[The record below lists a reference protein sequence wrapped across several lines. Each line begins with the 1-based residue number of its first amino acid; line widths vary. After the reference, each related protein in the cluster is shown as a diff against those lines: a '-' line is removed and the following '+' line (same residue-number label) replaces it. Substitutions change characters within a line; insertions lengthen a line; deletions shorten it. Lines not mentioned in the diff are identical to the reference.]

1 MGSPAAS
8 VTSASCA
15 AGAVNNPTTHAAAIV
30 LAGGRSSR
38 MGEAKALLDWRGVP
52 LVHHVAGILAQAC
65 RPVIV
70 VAAAGQHVP
79 VPEGVEIAVDAAPG
93 RGPLEGVAAG
103 IRALD
108 GRSHAV
114 FLAAVDLP
122 LLHPAFVDQMLAA
135 LPGFDAAVVVAD
147 GRDQPLAAA
156 YDSRLLERAPEL
168 LAAGEARVTALLE
181 HGRIRRITVAD
192 LVEPGSLQNVNTQ
205 AEYRRLLALPPRV

>member
-1 MGSPAAS
+1 MNSR
-8 VTSASCA
+8 A
-15 AGAVNNPTTHAAAIV
+15 AGAAAIV

-38 MGEAKALLDWRGVP
+38 MGEPKALLDWHGEP
-52 LVHHVAGILAQAC
+52 LVHHVAGILAQVC

-70 VAAAGQHVP
+70 VAAAGQSVP
-79 VPEGVEIAVDAAPG
+79 LPQGVEIAVDAAPG

-108 GRSHAV
+108 GRSQAI

-122 LLHPAFVDQMLAA
+122 LLHPAFVGQMLTA
-135 LPGFDAAVVVAD
+135 LPGFDAAVAVAD

-156 YDSRLLERAPEL
+156 YDARLLERAPQL

-181 HGRIRRITVAD
+181 HGLIRRLTVAE
-192 LVEPGSLQNVNTQ
+192 LVEPDSLRNVNTQ
-205 AEYRRLLALPPRV
+205 AEYRRLLAL

>member
-1 MGSPAAS
+1 MNSRPG
-8 VTSASCA
+8 
-15 AGAVNNPTTHAAAIV
+15 AAAIV

-38 MGEAKALLDWRGVP
+38 MGEPKALLDWHGEP
-52 LVHHVAGILAQAC
+52 LVHHIAGILAQVC

-70 VAAAGQHVP
+70 VAAAGQSVP
-79 VPEGVEIAVDAAPG
+79 VPEGVEIAVDAAPE

-108 GRSHAV
+108 GRSQAI

-122 LLHPAFVDQMLAA
+122 LLHPAFVGQMLAA
-135 LPGFDAAVVVAD
+135 LPGFDAAVAVAD

-156 YDSRLLERAPEL
+156 YDARLLERAPQL

-181 HGRIRRITVAD
+181 HGLIRRLTVAE
-192 LVEPGSLQNVNTQ
+192 LVAPDSLRNVNTP
-205 AEYRRLLALPPRV
+205 AEYRRLLEL

>member
-1 MGSPAAS
+1 VNSR
-8 VTSASCA
+8 A
-15 AGAVNNPTTHAAAIV
+15 AGAAAIV

-38 MGEAKALLDWRGVP
+38 MGEPKALLDWHGEP
-52 LVHHVAGILAQAC
+52 LVHHVAGILAQVC

-70 VAAAGQHVP
+70 VVAAGRSVP
-79 VPEGVEIAVDAAPG
+79 VPEGVEITVDATPD

-108 GRSHAV
+108 GRSPAV

-122 LLHPAFVDQMLAA
+122 LLHPAFVGQMLTA
-135 LPGFDAAVVVAD
+135 LPGFDAAVAVAD

-156 YDSRLLERAPEL
+156 YDARLLERAPQL

-181 HGRIRRITVAD
+181 HGLIRRLTVAE
-192 LVEPGSLQNVNTQ
+192 LVEPDSLRNVNTP
-205 AEYRRLLALPPRV
+205 AEYRRLLEI